1 MRSSIRLFFV
11 LGCWGPACGAEG
23 EDTGGG
29 GYPDADADADGDYGG
44 DSDIDADSDADA
56 DADIPPEV
64 EVEADFRT
72 PQAGR
77 RYVYVA
83 DTSRD
88 TVAVIDSRSLAIEI
102 VEVGDAP
109 FVLASIPGREAAL
122 VLYETMAQVGILET
136 VNGETTISRLD
147 VQPGA
152 NRIEVAPDGRH
163 AVVLFDPARAVDPGA
178 SEGSYQDV
186 TIIRVTDDPA
196 SIRLTVGF
204 HPTDVLFAD
213 GGEQAFIVTED
224 GLHRIVLDEV
234 SEPGVAPTLD
244 IGPAPDDPSTREV
257 VVAPGGEFALV
268 RQPDLAAVSVVDV
281 SARRRTEVALS
292 SVPTDLDVS
301 DDGSVAIAVL
311 RDESTVAI
319 LPLPD
324 VADDPESIRVIPIEG
339 ELFGQAVHAAGSSRL
354 VLFTTAVPQES
365 LVVLDLDSEDYYPVR
380 LRKTVRTVGIAPG
393 GLTAIVIH
401 DKLPGDPRTAA
412 DLDERIDRE
421 YGYSLVDLDSL
432 FVRLQTTPT
441 NPEPFFLWEDG
452 SHAFLA
458 LRDDFA
464 GVRAVEAVDLG
475 AFQVNTVHLPSP
487 PFALGGVA
495 DTNQAF
501 VAQEHKSGRIT
512 FIDIDSLATQ
522 TVTGFEL
529 GAEVME

>member
-1 MRSSIRLFFV
+1 MRSSIILLLIAG
-11 LGCWGPACGAEG
+11 LGLACGAER
-23 EDTGGG
+23 EDSGPGG
-29 GYPDADADADGDYGG
+29 GYGPDGDADADADNGG
-44 DSDIDADSDADA
+44 DSDVDGDADGGVYL
-56 DADIPPEV
+56 PPEV
-64 EVEADFRT
+64 EVEADFRI
-72 PQAGR
+72 PQSGR

-83 DTSRD
+83 DTQRD
-88 TVAVIDSRSLAIEI
+88 NVAVIDSRSLAIEI

-122 VLYETMAQVGILET
+122 VLYRTMAEVGILET
-136 VNGETTISRLD
+136 VRGDTSVRRLE

-163 AVVLFDPARAVDPGA
+163 AVVFFDPARAVDPAA

-186 TIIRVTDDPA
+186 TIVRVGDDPA
-196 SIRLTVGF
+196 AIRLTVGF
-204 HPTDVLFAD
+204 HPTEVLFAD

-244 IGPAPDDPSTREV
+244 IGPAPEDPSAREV
-257 VVAPGGEFALV
+257 VVAPGGDFALV
-268 RQPDLAAVSVVDV
+268 RLPDVAAVSVLEV
-281 SARRRTEVALS
+281 SARRLTQVPLT

-301 DDGSVAIAVL
+301 DDGSVAVAVL
-311 RDESTVAI
+311 RDESAVAM

-324 VADDPESIRVIPIEG
+324 VTDDPEDIRVIPIEG
-339 ELFGQAVHAAGSSRL
+339 ELFGQAVHTAGSSRMT
-354 VLFTTAVPQES
+354 LFTTAVPQER
-365 LVVLDLDSEDYYPVR
+365 LVVLDLDTEEWFPVR

-401 DKLPGDPRTAA
+401 DKLPGDPATAA

-441 NPEPFFLWEDG
+441 NPEPFLLWEDG

-458 LRDDFA
+458 LRDDSA
-464 GVRAVEAVDLG
+464 GVRAVEAVDLE
-475 AFQVNTVHLPSP
+475 AFQVDTIHLPSP
-487 PFALGGVA
+487 PVALGAVA

-512 FIDIDSLATQ
+512 FIEIDSLATQ